1 MDNLILVQV
10 KFCHQMSSGQVRFCL
25 QISYKKTFGFQS
37 FMDIGISDKGLWTC
51 TSLIGLL

>member
-1 MDNLILVQV
+1 MGRDIVELEEPLEESESQR
-10 KFCHQMSSGQVRFCL
+10 KDRQ
-25 QISYKKTFGFQS
+25 KS

>member
-1 MDNLILVQV
+1 MPGKLLWGDIMELEAPLEESESQR
-10 KFCHQMSSGQVRFCL
+10 KERQ
-25 QISYKKTFGFQS
+25 KS